1 MAKFSAIPVFK
12 AMKKQKEWVFL
23 GEKRLMGKMKTG
35 GNMIRQGGFR
45 EGGIKTFNFE
55 YISK

>member
-12 AMKKQKEWVFL
+12 AMKKQPQWKFL

-35 GNMIRQGGFR
+35 GNMIRRGGFR
-45 EGGIKTFNFE
+45 EAGVRTFNFE
-55 YISK
+55 YINK

>member
-23 GEKRLMGKMKTG
+23 GQNRLMGKMQTG
-35 GNMIRQGGFR
+35 KGMIRQGGFR

-55 YISK
+55 YLSK